1 MTTLISGTCQCGNKI
16 RGAKSYCPKCR
27 KALDYRQG
35 EGRLEWRIR
44 TASILGVPAHEVE
57 ADKREHA
64 YYATMWNDPE
74 LNRLEKEKERA
85 FAARRH
91 AEAYRREDVP
101 AADAAVTRAIHRFH
115 EYIEAGAAKARRR

>member
-16 RGAKSYCPKCR
+16 RGAKSYCVKCR
-27 KALDYRQG
+27 KALEHRPG
-35 EGRLEWRIR
+35 EGPLDYRIR
-44 TASILGVPAHEVE
+44 TAPIYGNLVDPADV
-57 ADKREHA
+57 RERD

-91 AEAYRREDVP
+91 AEAYRREDFP
-101 AADAAVTRAIHRFH
+101 AADAAVTRAIHRLH
-115 EYIEAGAAKARRR
+115 EYIEAGVAKARRR